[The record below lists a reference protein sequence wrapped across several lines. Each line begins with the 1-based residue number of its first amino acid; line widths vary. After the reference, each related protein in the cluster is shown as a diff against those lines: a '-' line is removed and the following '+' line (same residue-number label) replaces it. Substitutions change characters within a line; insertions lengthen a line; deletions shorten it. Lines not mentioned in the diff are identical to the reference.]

1 MDAVVL
7 GGTGLVGSLLI
18 QELSKT
24 EEYERIFLIS
34 RRNIDSKSNKISTI
48 LIKDL
53 NEIYSLKLKLNEP
66 VFFCCIGSTIKK
78 AGSKDAFRKVDYQA
92 VVDFAELA
100 KQQNVLQ
107 FSLVSAK
114 GSDPKSP
121 FFYNQTKGEAEAALL
136 NMNLKSVTVFKPG
149 LLLGDRNE
157 SRFFES
163 AAIAI
168 AKKLEIVLGQD
179 KLKPFVTP
187 AQVLAKAMVDDSLVR
202 KSGNKIVD
210 SSEI

>member
-7 GGTGLVGSLLI
+7 GGTGLVGNLLV

-24 EEYERIFLIS
+24 EHYQRIFLIS
-34 RRNIDSKSNKISTI
+34 RKSIDPQSKKISTI

-53 NEIYSLKLKLNEP
+53 SEIRDLKLQLNEP

-107 FSLVSAK
+107 LSLVSAK
-114 GSDPKSP
+114 GSDPKSR
-121 FFYNQTKGEAEAALL
+121 FFYSQTKGEAEAALL
-136 NMNLKSVTVFKPG
+136 NMNLKSVTIFRPG

-163 AAIAI
+163 VAMSI
-168 AKKLEIVLGQD
+168 AKVLETVITQD

-187 AQVLAKAMVDDSLVR
+187 AQILAKAMVDDSLVR
-202 KSGNKIVD
+202 KSGYKLVD